1 MKVLLFSNDSC
12 GSCRKWKPTFLKLMN
27 QFNLEFDVIDN
38 FKDKDKAKQYNV
50 TGIPCTIF
58 LNNRGIELGHIL
70 GSMIEELAIRDI
82 QYYIKKDGE
91 ARDSGL
97 QPA

>member
-58 LNNRGIELGHIL
+58 LNNRGIELGH
-70 GSMIEELAIRDI
+70 EELAIRDI